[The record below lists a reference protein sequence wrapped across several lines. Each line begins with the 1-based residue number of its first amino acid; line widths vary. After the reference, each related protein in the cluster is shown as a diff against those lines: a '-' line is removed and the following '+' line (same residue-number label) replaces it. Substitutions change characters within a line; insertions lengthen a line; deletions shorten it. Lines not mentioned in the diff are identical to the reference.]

1 MAKASAGLV
10 MYRVRGAHLEVLLVH
25 PGGPLWAKK
34 DLGAWSIPK
43 GEVSLGDDE
52 LSTAKREFEEETGL
66 CPQGEFLP
74 LGKITQKSGKT
85 VRAWAFAGDC
95 DPAALRSNNFSME
108 WPPHS
113 GQKQEFP
120 EIDRAAFFSLA
131 EAKEKINPAQIG
143 LLEELARRLSK
154 PTPDYR

>member
-43 GEVSLGDDE
+43 GEVSLEDDE

-66 CPQGEFLP
+66 RPQGEFLP

-95 DPAALRSNNFSME
+95 DPAALRSNTFSME

-113 GQKQEFP
+113 GKKQEFP

-143 LLEELARRLSK
+143 LLEELAQRLSK
-154 PTPDYR
+154 RTPDYP

>member
-43 GEVSLGDDE
+43 GEVSLEDDE

-66 CPQGEFLP
+66 RPQGEFLP

-95 DPAALRSNNFSME
+95 DPAALRSNTFSME

-113 GQKQEFP
+113 GKKQAFP

-143 LLEELARRLSK
+143 LLEELAQRLSIR
-154 PTPDYR
+154 PRG